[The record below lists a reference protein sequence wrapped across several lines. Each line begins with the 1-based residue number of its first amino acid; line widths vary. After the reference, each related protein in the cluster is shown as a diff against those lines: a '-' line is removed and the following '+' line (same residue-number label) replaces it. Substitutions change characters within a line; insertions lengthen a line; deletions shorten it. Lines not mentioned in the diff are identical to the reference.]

1 LLAAMDHED
10 GLDDEEKGD
19 DLQLSHK
26 KIPSWQEAIESVI
39 STNMTSRANNPSSG
53 SRGGRGRG
61 RRDR

>member
-1 LLAAMDHED
+1 MDAVDH
-10 GLDDEEKGD
+10 DDDLGDDEKGD
-19 DLQLSHK
+19 DSQFSHK
-26 KIPSWQEAIESVI
+26 KIPSWQEAIEAVI

>member
-1 LLAAMDHED
+1 MEPDDA
-10 GLDDEEKGD
+10 LDDEEGKGD
-19 DLQLSHK
+19 DSQFSHK

-39 STNMTSRANNPSSG
+39 STNMTSRANNPSS